1 MKIAILGFGTI
12 GRGVFELLSG
22 RSDIT
27 VKRILDLRKW
37 NDLMTTDFSEIA
49 DDPEIEL
56 VVETMGGV
64 EPARKYVLE
73 CHNKGKHVVT
83 ANKLL
88 VSSCASE
95 LNQTSRANHKAFL
108 FSAACGGGIP
118 YLTNLQQTQ
127 FIDRV
132 TELGGILNGTTNYI
146 LDQLQTN
153 DISFEEALKKA
164 QSMGYAEK
172 DPTSDIDGFDTARK
186 LILSCAVAYGLIIS
200 EERIICSGISNI
212 NEADIQYA
220 KEKGK
225 VIRLTAYACPHDN
238 NELEARVLPGMFGTS
253 APEASIC
260 SNVNYAWYKAEK
272 SGLVGFNGQGAGSLP
287 TAANIIKD
295 IISIL
300 GGRMCMFP
308 DTLTD
313 GKVINGAKNSY
324 YVRLPMDCDIAG
336 LSVRNTIDAGE
347 YKQIETLPMRL
358 DDIPLEYIKQ
368 NKGFIMV
375 L

>member
-22 RSDIT
+22 RTDIS

-37 NDLMTTDFSEIA
+37 NDLMTTDFYEIS

-73 CHNKGKHVVT
+73 CLNKGKHVVT

-88 VSSCASE
+88 VSTCASE
-95 LNQTSRANHKAFL
+95 LNQTARDNHKAFL

-132 TELGGILNGTTNYI
+132 CELGGILNGTTNYI

-153 DISFEEALKKA
+153 DISFDEALKKA
-164 QSMGYAEK
+164 QSLGYAEK
-172 DPTSDIDGFDTARK
+172 DPTSDIEGFDTARK
-186 LILSCAVAYGLIIS
+186 LILSCAVAYGLKIS
-200 EERIICSGISNI
+200 EEQIICSGISNI
-212 NEADIQYA
+212 NEADIKYA
-220 KEKGK
+220 KENGK
-225 VIRLTAYACPHDN
+225 VIRLTAYACLHDN
-238 NELEARVLPGMFGTS
+238 NELEARVLPGMFSAS

-272 SGLVGFNGQGAGSLP
+272 SGLFGFNGQGAGSLP
-287 TAANIIKD
+287 TAANIVKD
-295 IISIL
+295 IISIS

-313 GKVINGAKNSY
+313 GKVVNGAENSY
-324 YVRLPMDCDIAG
+324 YVRLPKNCDDPA
-336 LSVRNTIDAGE
+336 LSVRQTIDAGE
-347 YKQIETLPMRL
+347 YKQIETLPTRL

>member
-1 MKIAILGFGTI
+1 MLCSFI

-49 DDPEIEL
+49 DDSEIEL

-73 CHNKGKHVVT
+73 CLNKGKHVVT

-132 TELGGILNGTTNYI
+132 TE
-146 LDQLQTN
+146 
-153 DISFEEALKKA
+153 
-164 QSMGYAEK
+164 
-172 DPTSDIDGFDTARK
+172 R
-186 LILSCAVAYGLIIS
+186 
-200 EERIICSGISNI
+200 
-212 NEADIQYA
+212 
-220 KEKGK
+220 
-225 VIRLTAYACPHDN
+225 ACPGSTKPIPKKGL
-238 NELEARVLPGMFGTS
+238 ELP
-253 APEASIC
+253 
-260 SNVNYAWYKAEK
+260 
-272 SGLVGFNGQGAGSLP
+272 
-287 TAANIIKD
+287 
-295 IISIL
+295 
-300 GGRMCMFP
+300 
-308 DTLTD
+308 
-313 GKVINGAKNSY
+313 
-324 YVRLPMDCDIAG
+324 
-336 LSVRNTIDAGE
+336 
-347 YKQIETLPMRL
+347 
-358 DDIPLEYIKQ
+358 
-368 NKGFIMV
+368 
-375 L
+375 

>member
-12 GRGVFELLSG
+12 GKGVFELLSG
-22 RSDIT
+22 RSDIV
-27 VKRILDLRKW
+27 VKRILDLNKW
-37 NDLMTTDFSEIA
+37 NDLMTTDFSEISN
-49 DDPEIEL
+49 DPEIEL

-73 CHNKGKHVVT
+73 CLNKGKHVVT

-95 LNQTSRANHKAFL
+95 LNTTARDNKKAFL

-127 FIDRV
+127 CVDRV
-132 TELGGILNGTTNYI
+132 TALGGILNGTTNYI
-146 LDQLQTN
+146 LDQRQTN
-153 DISFEEALKKA
+153 NISFDEALKTA
-164 QSMGYAEK
+164 QNLGYAEK
-172 DPTSDIDGFDTARK
+172 DPTSDIEGFDTARK
-186 LILSCAVAYGLIIS
+186 LILSCAVAYGLKIS
-200 EERIICSGISNI
+200 EDSIICSGIANI
-212 NEADIQYA
+212 NGADIRFA
-220 KEKGK
+220 KENGK
-225 VIRLTAYACPHDN
+225 VIRLTAYASLHDN
-238 NELEARVLPGMFGTS
+238 NELEAWVLPGMFGTS
-253 APEASIC
+253 SPEASIC

-272 SGLVGFNGQGAGSLP
+272 SGLFGFNGQGAGSLP
-287 TAANIIKD
+287 TAANIVKD
-295 IISIL
+295 IISIS

-313 GKVINGAKNSY
+313 GKVVNNSENSF
-324 YVRLPMDCDIAG
+324 YVRLPAECDI
-336 LSVRNTIDAGE
+336 SVIPVKHAVDVGE
-347 YKQIETLPMRL
+347 YKQIETLPTRL
-358 DDIPLEYIKQ
+358 DDIPLNYIKQ